1 MTKRL
6 ISEGW
11 TEGAVHD
18 TRMVSEPTSAK
29 FRFVGAGRPEASMD
43 NMGYKLNIKSLWRV
57 IRSLNVEHFTVEFP
71 YIIPIL
77 ITLSSFARWIRRGSV
92 EMKPSVEG
100 KKSSAFLKCVSS
112 HFFHTPTP

>member
-29 FRFVGAGRPEASMD
+29 FRFVGAGTPETSTDNRYKATKASYLKILEKD
-43 NMGYKLNIKSLWRV
+43 RRSKL
-57 IRSLNVEHFTVEFP
+57 VEK
-71 YIIPIL
+71 I
-77 ITLSSFARWIRRGSV
+77 
-92 EMKPSVEG
+92 
-100 KKSSAFLKCVSS
+100 
-112 HFFHTPTP
+112 